1 MSSGGNNLFKVVT
14 CECVSEGFKQGKG
27 TRIDV
32 EIVELKLNNSKIRV
46 YVIFS
51 VHSRSHDV

>member
-1 MSSGGNNLFKVVT
+1 MKAFNKEKAQI
-14 CECVSEGFKQGKG
+14 C
-27 TRIDV
+27 RIDV
-32 EIVELKLNNSKIRV
+32 EIGELKLNNSKIRV